1 MEENILEP
9 LILSLL
15 LVGAGIYFGLRNVR
29 LLRNEAALRE
39 YMQSSPKATV
49 WVRKY
54 GLDGATKMARETFI
68 PLGLAISAGMVAFG
82 GWNLWRMYL

>member
-1 MEENILEP
+1 MEP

-15 LVGAGIYFGLRNVR
+15 LVGGGIYFGFRNLR
-29 LLRNEAALRE
+29 LLRNEVALRE
-39 YMQSSPKATV
+39 YMQRSPKAIL

-54 GLDGATKMARETFI
+54 GLDGATKMARESFI
-68 PLGLAISAGMVAFG
+68 PLGLAISAGMVTFG

>member
-1 MEENILEP
+1 MEA
-9 LILSLL
+9 LILSLI
-15 LVGAGIYFGLRNVR
+15 LVVGGIYFGFRNVR

-39 YMQSSPKATV
+39 YMQSSPKATL

-54 GLDGATKMARETFI
+54 GLDGATKMVRESFI
-68 PLGLAISAGMVAFG
+68 PLGLVISTAMVAFG